1 MDDAEDRKK
10 RGKKET
16 MNEPTRSAT
25 VTSGKPPVYDMI
37 GKRLRDY
44 FDEVAKQP
52 VPDRFLELLN
62 QLDSKTSPKKES

>member
-1 MDDAEDRKK
+1 MDDAEDKKK
-10 RGKKET
+10 RVKR
-16 MNEPTRSAT
+16 EPMIESTRSAT

-37 GKRLRDY
+37 GRRLRDY